1 MYLKIFLY
9 TLAVVE
15 YCDSPVKVDEFKKN
29 SKARILSGYTK
40 SVESSLSAIHGIE
53 FFGEYIIRIP
63 ASTVLK
69 ILKKNFGVLENT
81 LGFKYLIKI
90 KTGKDIN
97 IYAWMIFRL
106 HNGSGRKYMNGE
118 MDWNLV
124 LQDRI
129 KYWKYRMYYKFHSK
143 SK

>member
-1 MYLKIFLY
+1 MNNYSILYFGFYGNTNTIQLEGKKRICSSISYWKQVGIMYLKIFLY
-9 TLAVVE
+9 TSAVVE

-29 SKARILSGYTK
+29 SKARIQSGYTK

-81 LGFKYLIKI
+81 LGFKYLMKI

-97 IYAWMIFRL
+97 IYA
-106 HNGSGRKYMNGE
+106 
-118 MDWNLV
+118 
-124 LQDRI
+124 
-129 KYWKYRMYYKFHSK
+129 
-143 SK
+143 